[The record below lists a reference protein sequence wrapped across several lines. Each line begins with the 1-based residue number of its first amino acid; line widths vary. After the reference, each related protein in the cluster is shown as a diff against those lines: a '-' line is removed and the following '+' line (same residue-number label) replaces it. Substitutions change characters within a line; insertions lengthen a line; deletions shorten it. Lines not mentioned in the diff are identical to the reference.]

1 MKIEA
6 RILAC
11 SSHTDSRQVALLKI
25 QQRQA
30 FCLVEMTE
38 TQEIAASNNLLTPT
52 KNPRRLLG
60 RRKNPLGDTLAE
72 NAAPGIVEE

>member
-1 MKIEA
+1 MQLAYRQQTSSLIEN
-6 RILAC
+6 
-11 SSHTDSRQVALLKI
+11 S
-25 QQRQA
+25 
-30 FCLVEMTE
+30 TE

-60 RRKNPLGDTLAE
+60 RRQNPLGDTLAE